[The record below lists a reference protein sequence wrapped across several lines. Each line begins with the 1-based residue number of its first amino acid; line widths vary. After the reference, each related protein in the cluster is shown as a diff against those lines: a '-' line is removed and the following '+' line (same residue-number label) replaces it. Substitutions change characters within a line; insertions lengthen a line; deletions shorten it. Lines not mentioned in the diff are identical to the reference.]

1 MKKAI
6 FINALLPVIYIIL
19 FVMLKYADLSTRI
32 RVFVAEYASGLLILQ
47 LISCIICIII
57 CKKLSVRIL
66 LCSTLVF
73 FAILLFKTVEGF
85 NPV

>member
-6 FINALLPVIYIIL
+6 FINALLPLLYFIL
-19 FVMLKYADLSTRI
+19 FVMLEYEHLSTTI

-47 LISCIICIII
+47 LISCIIGIII
-57 CKKLSVRIL
+57 CKNLSVRIL

-73 FAILLFKTVEGF
+73 FVILLFKTVEGF